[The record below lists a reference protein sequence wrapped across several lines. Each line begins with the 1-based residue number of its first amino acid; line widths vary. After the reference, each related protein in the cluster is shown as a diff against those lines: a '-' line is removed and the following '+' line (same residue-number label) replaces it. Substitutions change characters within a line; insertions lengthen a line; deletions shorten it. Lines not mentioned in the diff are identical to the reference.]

1 MPMLRKRFIRAVAG
15 GTGALA
21 VSLVM
26 VGTPSAAAATPIT
39 VTFVY
44 TGSAQYWTVP
54 SNVLTAKVN
63 VYGAQGGS
71 SGGKGGE
78 ATDTLSV
85 YPGEDLQMNVGGDH
99 GYNGGGSG
107 SEGAGAGGG
116 ASDIRTPDP
125 DLHGQYLLNDR
136 IIIGGGGGGASA
148 DGAGGSGGGTSG
160 TSGAAVIAQDGFLY
174 VTGGGG
180 GTPSAGGAGGNETI
194 TDSNTD
200 MTMNVAG
207 TGRAGTGGNGAD
219 GGAGGGGGLYGGG
232 GGSGVAADVG
242 AGGGGGSG
250 SGPAGTV
257 FTSGVQTGNGMIV
270 LTYTPVAP
278 TSGSLSI
285 TPNNGSGITVINVAS
300 VTHCPTS
307 FAGTTVVLMSLVNS
321 TTGSTVT
328 TNNPAN
334 MDAAGDWN
342 GVLTVPGGTPAGAY
356 AVTATCSISGVATMD
371 YAYQQFTVASAA

>member
-1 MPMLRKRFIRAVAG
+1 VA
-15 GTGALA
+15 
-21 VSLVM
+21 
-26 VGTPSAAAATPIT
+26 
-39 VTFVY
+39 
-44 TGSAQYWTVP
+44 
-54 SNVLTAKVN
+54 
-63 VYGAQGGS
+63 
-71 SGGKGGE
+71 E
-78 ATDTLSV
+78 
-85 YPGEDLQMNVGGDH
+85 
-99 GYNGGGSG
+99 
-107 SEGAGAGGG
+107 
-116 ASDIRTPDP
+116 
-125 DLHGQYLLNDR
+125 
-136 IIIGGGGGGASA
+136 GGGASA

-242 AGGGGGSG
+242 AGGGGGGGSG